1 MDSLLASASGK
12 TGVLLDPKEAR
23 RRQYMAGWTMEDAE
37 LVLQP
42 MAQTGKEAI
51 GSMGDDT
58 RWQYFRTLSWPPP
71 FFKPNFSQVTNPPI
85 DSLRERVMSLQ
96 TGSNLGNILDEAPEQ
111 CDLCVTISVL
121 TVPEWDAL
129 CLYLGDKAETIDCTF
144 IDDGSDNAFTAALD
158 RIQAEAEDAVR
169 SGCEHVMLTD
179 RNVNED
185 RVPLPMI
192 LATGAVHSH
201 LVKQQLRTFASVN
214 VASGECL
221 DVHHFAVLIGVGAT
235 TVNAYVAESA
245 IADRHARG
253 LLPGLELGYAVGNY
267 RKAIEDGLLKIMSK
281 MGISVITSYRGGYNF
296 EALGLSRSL
305 VATYFPP
312 MSSRISGLGLKGIAA
327 GVLKMHKRHL
337 PLTKCIYRLVVFP
350 LS

>member
-1 MDSLLASASGK
+1 MTKFEESSMADRSCLIDGRWQPAAQGEWLEM
-12 TGVLLDPKEAR
+12 TDPADGAVICRIARGTDDDIDAAVKAAR
-23 RRQYMAGWTMEDAE
+23 RA
-37 LVLQP
+37 QP
-42 MAQTGKEAI
+42 LFA
-51 GSMGDDT
+51 
-58 RWQYFRTLSWPPP
+58 RRPP
-71 FFKPNFSQVTNPPI
+71 V
-85 DSLRERVMSLQ
+85 ERVRL
-96 TGSNLGNILDEAPEQ
+96 L
-111 CDLCVTISVL
+111 
-121 TVPEWDAL
+121 
-129 CLYLGDKAETIDCTF
+129 
-144 IDDGSDNAFTAALD
+144 NAIAR

-253 LLPGLELGYAVGNY
+253 LLPGLELG
-267 RKAIEDGLLKIMSK
+267 
-281 MGISVITSYRGGYNF
+281 
-296 EALGLSRSL
+296 
-305 VATYFPP
+305 
-312 MSSRISGLGLKGIAA
+312 
-327 GVLKMHKRHL
+327 
-337 PLTKCIYRLVVFP
+337 
-350 LS
+350 